1 MRKKTRL
8 TPKSKL
14 HLKGV
19 RFAGVKRAIANA
31 YGDAVKDQTLQAAA
45 ALSYY
50 SILSIFPA
58 LILLSSVM
66 ANIPL
71 PGFFGD
77 VLVAM
82 GRVVPQ
88 GTMAIVYSVLNDVPG
103 NNSRAWLSFGT
114 LGTVWVVSSAFDEMI
129 GALDAAYDVAGRR
142 PFWKTRLL
150 ALGLAAVTVFFLMCA
165 IATMVIGP
173 RAGEWIANKL
183 SLAGVFL
190 TLWPYLH
197 WTIAICFTLF
207 GVATIYFLAPNV
219 KLRFFETLPGAIF
232 AVACWAGLS
241 HLLGTYF
248 RHFGNFNRTYGT
260 LGGVMAL
267 MIWLYWAHFILLAG
281 GELNAELAKER
292 KALQLSTSHA

>member
-8 TPKSKL
+8 TPNSKL

-19 RFAGVKRAIANA
+19 RFASIKRAIANA
-31 YGDAVKDQTLQAAA
+31 YGDALKDQTLQAAA

-58 LILLSSVM
+58 LILLSSMM

-71 PGFFGD
+71 PGFFAD
-77 VLVAM
+77 VLMAM

-88 GTMAIVYSVLNDVPG
+88 GTMPIVYSVLTDVLG
-103 NNSRAWLSFGT
+103 NNSRAWVSLGT
-114 LGTVWVVSSAFDEMI
+114 LGTLWVVSSAFDEMI
-129 GALDAAYDVAGRR
+129 EALDAAYDVTDRR

-173 RAGEWIANKL
+173 RAGEWIAGKL

-207 GVATIYFLAPNV
+207 AVATIYFLAPNM
-219 KLRFFETLPGAIF
+219 KQRFFETLPGATF
-232 AVACWAGLS
+232 AVACWAALS

-248 RHFGNFNRTYGT
+248 RHFGNFNRSYGT

-281 GELNAELAKER
+281 GELNAALMKEGE
-292 KALQLSTSHA
+292 ALHLSAR